1 MKLSGYLKK
10 NCTMFQT
17 DDKGV
22 FHTSL
27 SKEYEIA
34 SSTFALGQKELV
46 KLCTSSVRYA
56 FATAEEKNVL
66 LSKIQKF
73 NNENV

>member
-66 LSKIQKF
+66 LSKIDP
-73 NNENV
+73 EV